1 MRKNNRK
8 QRITIMTLASALALS
23 LITLCGCEKA
33 ENAANNAAD
42 TVETVEEVETVETVD
57 TAPVTQETETTLE
70 PETAFSDSTEPE
82 EDGGAV
88 LYEEDLQYFK
98 EILASGLEQSSSEN
112 SFGYYDED
120 TYEGIMVYDA
130 QFCFADLNGD
140 GRKDLV
146 VDGDVGTYHNRAS
159 MVCYNLDG
167 KMVVQSFGGIE
178 NLLTDG
184 FLTFTEWYEINSE
197 EEDEILYPH
206 YELVVFDRD
215 KKSFVVLM
223 TAEEP
228 ESLNNGPLESEYK
241 YYKGDEEITAQEYDE
256 EVYSREEIEDV
267 EWISFSKEAVDS
279 L

>member
-8 QRITIMTLASALALS
+8 QRITIMTLVSALAIS
-23 LITLCGCEKA
+23 LITLCGCEKN

-42 TVETVEEVETVETVD
+42 TVETVEKVETVETVD

-70 PETAFSDSTEPE
+70 PETALSDSTEPE

-146 VDGDVGTYHNRAS
+146 VDGDVGTYHNRSS

-215 KKSFVVLM
+215 KKSFVVFM